1 MENKRIIEV
10 FTAGCNVCEPT
21 VEMVKGLACSS
32 CEVIIYDL
40 SKPCET
46 IECLQKA
53 QQYGIKSLPA
63 VAVNG
68 VILNCCANK
77 GVSETE
83 LTKAGIGMA
92 A

>member
-10 FTAGCNVCEPT
+10 FTAGCSVCEPT
-21 VEMVKGLACSS
+21 VEMIRKMACSS
-32 CEVIIYDL
+32 CEVKVYDL
-40 SKPCET
+40 SKPFVTQEG
-46 IECLQKA
+46 LQKVKD
-53 QQYGIKSLPA
+53 YGIKSLPA

-68 VILNCCANK
+68 ALLNCCLNK

-83 LTKAGIGMA
+83 LAKSGIGVA